1 MNQLVLYV
9 TMVGSAVSAV
19 AAFTAPMGLSWHHP
33 ITVPT
38 TTELSAIS
46 NRREAFHLLFGGSAA
61 AALVVTSGIISMPE
75 TANAVNP
82 ALETFKGGKKTKGS
96 FIPGKGLR
104 QHHDDELVAVNP
116 ALETFKGGKRT
127 KGAFIP
133 GKGLR
138 QHDSDENDH
147 TLFAANPALETFKGR
162 KRTPGSFVPGK
173 GIRNHE
179 PNDHTLFAA
188 NPALETFKG
197 RKRTPGS
204 FVPGKGI
211 RRRHS
216 DDNNVYEDFLA
227 SKDLYNTFDT
237 LIAAN
242 PALETFKGR
251 KRTPGSF
258 MPGKGYV
265 VMMVTCSV

>member
-19 AAFTAPMGLSWHHP
+19 AAFTAPTGLSWHHP

-61 AALVVTSGIISMPE
+61 AAIVTSGIISMPE

-173 GIRNHE
+173 GIR
-179 PNDHTLFAA
+179 
-188 NPALETFKG
+188 
-197 RKRTPGS
+197 
-204 FVPGKGI
+204 
-211 RRRHS
+211 RRHS

>member
-1 MNQLVLYV
+1 MNQFTLYLVIAI
-9 TMVGSAVSAV
+9 SAATTV
-19 AAFTAPMGLSWHHP
+19 AAFTPMSNQKLFK
-33 ITVPT
+33 TTT
-38 TTELSAIS
+38 TTELSATID
-46 NRREAFHLLFGGSAA
+46 RRDAFNLLFGGVIAA
-61 AALVVTSGIISMPE
+61 SSLIPD

-104 QHHDDELVAVNP
+104 EHESFETLVAANP
-116 ALETFKGGKRT
+116 ALETFKGSKST
-127 KGAFIP
+127 KGSFIP
-133 GKGLR
+133 GKGIR
-138 QHDSDENDH
+138 NHDDDN
-147 TLFAANPALETFKGR
+147 LIAANPALETFKGR

-173 GIRNHE
+173 GIRHHDDDN
-179 PNDHTLFAA
+179 LIAA

-211 RRRHS
+211 RHQEV
-216 DDNNVYEDFLA
+216 VYEEFLM
-227 SKDLYNTFDT
+227 SKNIHNTFDT

-265 VMMVTCSV
+265 FMFNLIHTAIIGQLSVDTLKCNI

>member
-1 MNQLVLYV
+1 MRYLPTSDTIQSLQYTQYIMMNQFTLYLFI
-9 TMVGSAVSAV
+9 AVSATTLV
-19 AAFTAPMGLSWHHP
+19 TAFTP
-33 ITVPT
+33 ISNQKIFKTDT
-38 TTELSAIS
+38 SSTTELSAIIH
-46 NRREAFHLLFGGSAA
+46 RRDAFNILFGGVIAA
-61 AALVVTSGIISMPE
+61 TGIIPE

-104 QHHDDELVAVNP
+104 EHESFETLVAANP

-138 QHDSDENDH
+138 SHDNNLLAANPALETFKGRKRTPGSFVPGKGIRNHDDDN
-147 TLFAANPALETFKGR
+147 LIAANPALETFKGR

-179 PNDHTLFAA
+179 A
-188 NPALETFKG
+188 
-197 RKRTPGS
+197 
-204 FVPGKGI
+204 
-211 RRRHS
+211 
-216 DDNNVYEDFLA
+216 YEEFLM
-227 SKDLYNTFDT
+227 SKDIHNTFDT

-258 MPGKGYV
+258 MPGKGIR
-265 VMMVTCSV
+265 